1 PRACSRR
8 LRRPRPDLLST
19 FRQMGRR
26 IFLAS
31 APLRPARGRRHFL
44 RPSRRPFQRAC
55 RLHARQRRGV
65 PRHSPPDRP
74 QANENALHR
83 RRRGQAPHLP
93 RPLRRVQPALRPRH
107 PVRPQ
112 DRRQHRRDPD
122 EPSPAGEVG
131 MSYESLPDGE
141 LAAVVTYLEMLAP
154 PDHSVPPSPL
164 SLKRVEVPEPE
175 HYRGLFRRVGAPWL
189 WFSRL
194 TLDDAHLAEII
205 QHPKVELYS
214 VLDDGGNQV
223 GMLELDFRE
232 PHECE
237 LSFIGLVPELAG
249 QGHGRW
255 LLAEALRLAWPE
267 GVDRVHVHTCSLDH
281 PAAL

>member
-1 PRACSRR
+1 
-8 LRRPRPDLLST
+8 
-19 FRQMGRR
+19 
-26 IFLAS
+26 
-31 APLRPARGRRHFL
+31 
-44 RPSRRPFQRAC
+44 
-55 RLHARQRRGV
+55 
-65 PRHSPPDRP
+65 
-74 QANENALHR
+74 
-83 RRRGQAPHLP
+83 
-93 RPLRRVQPALRPRH
+93 
-107 PVRPQ
+107 
-112 DRRQHRRDPD
+112 
-122 EPSPAGEVG
+122 

-175 HYRGLFRRVGAPWL
+175 HYRELFRRVGAPWL

-255 LLAEALRLAWPE
+255 LLAEALRLAWRE

-281 PAAL
+281 PAALAAYRRAGFTPFKRTVERFRDPRLLGILPTTAAPQVPLLGTPT